1 MLEYDV
7 IVIGAGP
14 AGSFTAKEIAN
25 KGFKVLLI
33 DIKKE
38 IGKPVQCAEAIT
50 EFALENVGLKTQK
63 KWVKKELKGIKILL
77 PKKKC
82 FYSTVKCLSIDRYL
96 FDNYLTDMAV
106 SAGTELK
113 LKTCMKT
120 IKSENNKYKINTNN
134 NEYKSKIIVGA
145 DGYLSKTARTLS
157 LLKNREYIN
166 AYQYKFNKKDID
178 FHTDNWLCMTMDEIF
193 HGGYGWVFP
202 RGDEYNIGVGSRDAT
217 LDLLNNY
224 CKSLGFN
231 IKKKKCLNAGKIPY
245 FFDIKKRVI
254 PGAIIVGDAAA
265 MTNPVTGG
273 GIHAAMYSG
282 KIAGQLIAES
292 LTKNNMEI
300 MLKYDEIMKKSMF
313 LHPIHRK
320 VSDYFQK
327 WTNKDWIFF
336 ANAANNLDMRDLT
349 YLKSFKIGLKNPG
362 YMIRARELLAIRKD
376 MQINQKYGF

>member
-1 MLEYDV
+1 MLEYDA

-14 AGSFTAKEIAN
+14 AGSFTAKEIAE

-38 IGKPVQCAEAIT
+38 IGNPIQCAEAIT
-50 EFALENVGLKTQK
+50 EYALENVGLKPQK
-63 KWVKKELKGIKILL
+63 KWVKQEIKGIKILL
-77 PKKKC
+77 PKNKC

-96 FDNYLTDMAV
+96 FDNYLADTAV
-106 SAGTELK
+106 SAGAELK

-120 IKSENNKYKINTNN
+120 IKSENNRYKIDTNN
-134 NEYKSKIIVGA
+134 NSYSSKIVVGA
-145 DGYLSKTARTLS
+145 DGYLSKTARILG
-157 LLKNREYIN
+157 LLKHREYIN

-178 FHTDNWLCMTMDEIF
+178 FHTNEWLCMTMGEVF

-202 RGDEYNIGVGSRDAT
+202 RGNEYNVGVGSRDAK

-224 CKSLGFN
+224 CKSLGFD

-254 PGAIIVGDAAA
+254 PGVIIIGDAAA

-282 KIAGQLIAES
+282 KIAGQLVAES
-292 LTKNNMEI
+292 LEKNNMQI

-320 VSDYFQK
+320 VSYYFQR

-336 ANAANNLDMRDLT
+336 ADAAGGLDMKDLT
-349 YLKSFKIGLKNPG
+349 YFKSFKIGLKYPR
-362 YMIRARELLAIRKD
+362 YMFRARELLAIRKD
-376 MQINQKYGF
+376 MQINQRYGF